1 MLTTRNRA
9 TIIVLHRP
17 RIDFRSPPDSFKQ
30 DPEQT
35 IMRKARSA
43 AARTNR
49 VLEKVIELD
58 MVHYL
63 KPMR

>member
-1 MLTTRNRA
+1 MLTIRNRA
-9 TIIVLHRP
+9 IIIVFHRP
-17 RIDFRSPPDSFKQ
+17 RIDFRSPPDNKQ
-30 DPEQT
+30 DPELT

-49 VLEKVIELD
+49 ILEKVIELD